1 MDELDGPVL
10 GDYPDDPRLALLTLA
25 EARDVVRLL
34 QAVADGTADD
44 DDVYEARQL
53 AGEIAFR
60 IPSA

>member
-1 MDELDGPVL
+1 M
-10 GDYPDDPRLALLTLA
+10 
-25 EARDVVRLL
+25 VRLL
-34 QAVADGTADD
+34 QALADGTTDH